1 MKTELKPKHRRFI
14 DHYVA
19 HGCTS
24 PKESYQFVYEIAS
37 DATAITNAS
46 RLLRLTHVKEY
57 LAEQL
62 KNQQVELNITKE
74 ELINDLQ
81 FIKNTQKIKN
91 PQAAIKA
98 IEVLSK
104 MMGYLAATQSEITV
118 KGEQELFG
126 PIDDKGI
133 LND

>member
-1 MKTELKPKHRRFI
+1 MSKELKPKHRRFV

-24 PKESYQFVYEIAS
+24 PKDSYQFVYENVT

-46 RLLRLTHVKEY
+46 RLLRLAHVKEY
-57 LAEQL
+57 LAESL

-104 MMGYLAATQSEITV
+104 MMGYQAPTQSEVTV
-118 KGEQELFG
+118 KGESPLFG
-126 PIDDKGI
+126 PLDESEES
-133 LND
+133 